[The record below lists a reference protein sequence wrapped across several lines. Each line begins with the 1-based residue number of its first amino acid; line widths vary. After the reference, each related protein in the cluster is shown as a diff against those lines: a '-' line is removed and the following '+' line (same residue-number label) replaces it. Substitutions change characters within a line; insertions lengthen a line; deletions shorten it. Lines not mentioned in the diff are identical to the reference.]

1 MAADRNMDETNGP
14 RPPWLGFI
22 RPVWIIVFALL
33 LLLLAQSMKRHH
45 FFDGATYQN
54 RNGGTHP

>member
-1 MAADRNMDETNGP
+1 MDQDTNGP
-14 RPPWLGFI
+14 KPPWFGFI
-22 RPVWIIVFALL
+22 RPVWIVVFALL